1 MKRRLIARYRYL
13 WTWELA
19 NAFIVFPIA
28 VFVIGRHVVVSLST
42 VLALLAL
49 CSVLF
54 AGAVFAF
61 LKYRDLKHQTTRIQ
75 RYGNAFCMLRW
86 SIPILLIGVL
96 VVGSFYTLTSG
107 ASDWPLALVLYLLA
121 VAEYINYFHVQ
132 LMYDNP
138 ADIRFLREQKRL
150 KCGLIARYITG
161 ELRE

>member
-54 AGAVFAF
+54 AGAAFAF
-61 LKYRDLKHQTTRIQ
+61 LKYRDLKIPNNTHPAVRKCLSYAEMVYTHTADRCLGGRKFLYTNLWRIGLATRSGSVPACCSRVHQ
-75 RYGNAFCMLRW
+75 
-86 SIPILLIGVL
+86 LLSCSAYV
-96 VVGSFYTLTSG
+96 
-107 ASDWPLALVLYLLA
+107 
-121 VAEYINYFHVQ
+121 
-132 LMYDNP
+132 
-138 ADIRFLREQKRL
+138 R
-150 KCGLIARYITG
+150 
-161 ELRE
+161 